1 MSEHE
6 RITIIGAGPAGATA
20 ALTLAKLGV
29 PCTLFD
35 KATFPRDKICGDAIS
50 GKVLEVIR
58 KIEPKWIN
66 ELQLQ
71 PYTLTTLGISFISP
85 GGQRV
90 DLPFQK
96 QPQLDKP
103 VGFVIRR
110 KDFDNFLVEKVK
122 KEPLIRFYEGTEV
135 KIARYRPDSIMIET
149 DGKEKF
155 IYYTKVILGADGAN
169 SIIASRFG
177 KYGLDPK
184 HHSAGV
190 RAYFT
195 NVQGI
200 HPQNYIELHYL
211 KTLLPG
217 YFWVFPLTENT
228 TNIGIGMRSDHIS
241 KYRVNLRQK
250 VLDSIQNEPQLRERF
265 RYAQLQGSITGW
277 NLPLGSK
284 LRKLSGHRYLLL
296 GDAGALIDP
305 FTGEGIGNAMYS
317 GYLAALTLQ
326 HCLDHK
332 LDFSDEVLLGYD
344 IAIAQRLKAELSIS
358 TTLQR
363 LVQYPWLFNWVV
375 KKAHRSKSLQ
385 ETLICMFEDVKMRNR
400 FKNPFF
406 YLKILLN
413 L

>member
-1 MSEHE
+1 MDEHE

-20 ALTLAKLGV
+20 ALTLAKLGI

-35 KATFPRDKICGDAIS
+35 KAIFPRDKICGDAIS

-58 KIEPKWIN
+58 KIEPAWIN
-66 ELQLQ
+66 ELQAQ
-71 PYTLTTLGISFISP
+71 PYALTTWGISFISP
-85 GGQRV
+85 DGHRV

-96 QPQLDKP
+96 QPQPDKP
-103 VGFVIRR
+103 PGFVIRR
-110 KDFDNFLVEKVK
+110 KDFDNFLIEKIK
-122 KEPLIRFYEGTEV
+122 KEPLIRFHEGTEV

-149 DGKEKF
+149 DGKEKL

-177 KYGLDPK
+177 KYELDPK
-184 HHSAGV
+184 HHCAGV
-190 RAYFT
+190 RAYFK

-200 HPQNYIELHYL
+200 HSQNFIELHYL
-211 KTLLPG
+211 KSLLPG
-217 YFWVFPLTENT
+217 YFWIFPLTENT
-228 TNIGIGMRSDHIS
+228 VNVGIGMRSDYIS

-250 VLDSIQNEPQLRERF
+250 VLDCIENEPELRKRF
-265 RYAQLQGSITGW
+265 THAKLEGKITGW

-284 LRKLSGHRYLLL
+284 LRRLSGHRYLLL

-317 GYLAALTLQ
+317 GYLAALTLR

-332 LDFSDEVLLGYD
+332 LDFSEEVLLGYD
-344 IAIAQRLKAELSIS
+344 TAITQRLKAELEIS

-363 LVQYPWLFNWVV
+363 LVQYPWLFNWIV
-375 KKAHRSKSLQ
+375 KKASRSKGLQ
-385 ETLICMFEDVKMRNR
+385 ETLVCMFEDVSMRNY
-400 FKNPFF
+400 FKSPLF
-406 YLKILLN
+406 YLKVLFN
-413 L
+413 F